1 MWKEFQAMNPNNDAP
16 PAEIPAEKAPK
27 KSSKKTSA
35 KKGDLKIRIKVPKP
49 KKTKKNSSAS
59 EDDFE
64 DDLDFNMEPEPSK
77 AKRVSSRANKGAR
90 EEDEDFETMPSFQ
103 KVLQSFTLIRVQF
116 VVSAFGLLIKKVLVA
131 LHYDASNDT
140 EAYVIQCYL

>member
-16 PAEIPAEKAPK
+16 PAEIPAEKVSK
-27 KSSKKTSA
+27 KTKKTSA

-116 VVSAFGLLIKKVLVA
+116 VVSAFGL
-131 LHYDASNDT
+131 
-140 EAYVIQCYL
+140 VI